1 MNFNSKKIYS
11 KKLHSFLICNK
22 YSIKYYKKFNWNI
35 VPKNKFEIMNLKTK
49 KTGMTLNNKITLK
62 NNKILYFIN

>member
-49 KTGMTLNNKITLK
+49 KILPLMAVSQSIFYFVFKI
-62 NNKILYFIN
+62 